1 MEENLKTTAEH
12 SGDERHSGEHHRHHS
27 HHRHR
32 SHRSYGENLEGK
44 RESWRKPRQ
53 RHIWRRRI
61 ASAAFIFLS
70 ILAVILMAFVAYIY
84 MF

>member
-27 HHRHR
+27 HRRH
-32 SHRSYGENLEGK
+32 GENLEGK

-61 ASAAFIFLS
+61 ASAAFIILS

>member
-12 SGDERHSGEHHRHHS
+12 SGDERHSGEHHHHRS
-27 HHRHR
+27 HRHHRHR
-32 SHRSYGENLEGK
+32 SHGENLEGK

-61 ASAAFIFLS
+61 ASAAFIILS

>member
-12 SGDERHSGEHHRHHS
+12 SGDERHSGEHHRHRS
-27 HHRHR
+27 HRRHR
-32 SHRSYGENLEGK
+32 SHGENLEGK
-44 RESWRKPRQ
+44 RENWRKPRQ
-53 RHIWRRRI
+53 RHIWRKRI
-61 ASAAFIFLS
+61 ASAAFIILS